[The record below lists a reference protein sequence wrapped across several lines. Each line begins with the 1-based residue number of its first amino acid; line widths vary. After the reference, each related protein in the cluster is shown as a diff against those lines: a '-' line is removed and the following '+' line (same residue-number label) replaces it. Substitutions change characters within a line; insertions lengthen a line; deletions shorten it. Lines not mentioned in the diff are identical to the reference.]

1 MLIIAQPKSASTSLA
16 MTLADILDWPFHQ
29 VFLSKHKSRKSL
41 CLSNLRKKREQIV
54 PDLPHGDMVQYTAS
68 DMKSMS
74 VLHKVFKQHIPPTDN
89 NLKHIKEKQIKCI
102 VLLRD
107 PKEAAEAYLR
117 HIKINLRHI
126 KINDAE
132 KYKNPR
138 KNANIFNKRHSAL
151 SWFHTGYLGISDLKY
166 VKILHFE
173 SLVTNPTRNINEIL
187 EFYGKEPVSDVMLRK
202 DRYTGVGLERL
213 KQKD

>member
-16 MTLADILDWPFHQ
+16 MTMADILDWPFHQ

-41 CLSNLRKKREQIV
+41 CLSNLRKKRDQIV
-54 PDLPHGDMVQYTAS
+54 PDLPHGDMVQYTAA
-68 DMKSMS
+68 DLKSMS

-89 NLKHIKEKQIKCI
+89 NLRHIKEKQVKCV

-107 PKEAAEAYLR
+107 PRNAAEAYLR
-117 HIKINLRHI
+117 HIKINEG
-126 KINDAE
+126 E

-138 KNANIFNKRHSAL
+138 KNSNIFNKRYSAM
-151 SWFHTGYLGISDLKY
+151 SWFHTGYLGIDDLKH
-166 VKILHFE
+166 VKIVHFE
-173 SLVTNPTRNINEIL
+173 NLVVESTRIINEIL
-187 EFYGKEPVSDVMLRK
+187 EFYGREPIPDITLRK
-202 DRYTGVGLERL
+202 ERFTGVGLEEL